1 MSIARSSVAMASGTI
16 ASRVL
21 GVVRAALLA
30 SVVGLG
36 ASGDAFTVANT
47 LPNVIYL
54 VIAGGV
60 LNSVLVPQLVKAAKN
75 PDGGAEFTNRLLTI
89 TISAMLVITVLATAL
104 AGVFVTLFANRFA
117 GSTYTLAV

>member
-1 MSIARSSVAMASGTI
+1 M
-16 ASRVL
+16 
-21 GVVRAALLA
+21 
-30 SVVGLG
+30 VGLG

-89 TISAMLVITVLATAL
+89 TISAMLVI
-104 AGVFVTLFANRFA
+104 
-117 GSTYTLAV
+117 STPFKPHGWMSEKPVRSGQTFKAKP